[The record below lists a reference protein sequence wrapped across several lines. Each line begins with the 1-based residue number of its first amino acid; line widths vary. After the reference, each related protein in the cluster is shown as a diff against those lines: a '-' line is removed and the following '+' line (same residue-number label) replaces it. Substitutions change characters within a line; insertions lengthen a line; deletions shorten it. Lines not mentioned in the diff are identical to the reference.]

1 MEAEESDALLARLY
15 AQAENPEY
23 QCFFRY
29 EAGSLAFWGKC
40 SSSLRVFFRSL
51 KEAAAALDNRSC
63 MHRAL
68 SDSYPHTRKMRR
80 VTIQGSEPYYDPQ
93 ALAAAADAQAA
104 KL

>member
-1 MEAEESDALLARLY
+1 MPPCAAEAGRRPETFGEGMEAEESDALLARLY

-51 KEAAAALDNRSC
+51 MQL
-63 MHRAL
+63 
-68 SDSYPHTRKMRR
+68 
-80 VTIQGSEPYYDPQ
+80 
-93 ALAAAADAQAA
+93 
-104 KL
+104 

>member
-40 SSSLRVFFRSL
+40 SSSLRVFLGL
-51 KEAAAALDNRSC
+51 KEAA
-63 MHRAL
+63 
-68 SDSYPHTRKMRR
+68 K
-80 VTIQGSEPYYDPQ
+80 
-93 ALAAAADAQAA
+93 QAA
-104 KL
+104 STLPCRCSGIQR

>member
-1 MEAEESDALLARLY
+1 M
-15 AQAENPEY
+15 
-23 QCFFRY
+23 
-29 EAGSLAFWGKC
+29 AFW
-40 SSSLRVFFRSL
+40 
-51 KEAAAALDNRSC
+51 DNRSC

-93 ALAAAADAQAA
+93 ALAADAQAA